1 MRIGSCGFADLQNL
15 SLDLAIGTAVL
26 PSSKGRCGKF
36 RPTLVGTAPAPGADT
51 NRRAEELRTRARRF
65 AVRTGKFLRTLPRDP
80 VTLEIVRQLAKS
92 SGSMSANYYACCRAR
107 SRAEFIAKL
116 GVAVEEANE
125 SEHWLRVL
133 IESDIGIGPELDALS
148 NESRELRAIFKA
160 SYDTARANYQRQRAA
175 RRNNKSSNFE
185 IDP

>member
-1 MRIGSCGFADLQNL
+1 M
-15 SLDLAIGTAVL
+15 
-26 PSSKGRCGKF
+26 
-36 RPTLVGTAPAPGADT
+36 
-51 NRRAEELRTRARRF
+51 NRRADELRNRVRRF

-92 SGSMSANYYACCRAR
+92 SGGISANYHACYRAR

-116 GVAVEEANE
+116 GVAVEEADE

-133 IESDIGIGPELDALS
+133 IESDIGTGPELDALY

-160 SYDTARANYQRQRAA
+160 SYDTSRANDQRQRAG
-175 RRNNKSSNFE
+175 RRNANSSNPQ